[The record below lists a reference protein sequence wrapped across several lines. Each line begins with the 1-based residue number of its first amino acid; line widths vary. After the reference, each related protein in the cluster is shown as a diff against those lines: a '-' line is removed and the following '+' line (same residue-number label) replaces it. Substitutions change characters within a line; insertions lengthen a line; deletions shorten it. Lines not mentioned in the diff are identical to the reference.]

1 MAHAVTLDD
10 KYLLESGRVYLT
22 GTQALVRLPMMQR
35 QRDQA
40 AGLNTAGY
48 ISGYR
53 GSPLGGFDQAL
64 WQAKRFI
71 KNNHIEF
78 QPGVNED
85 LAATAIWGT
94 QQIHLYPGARY
105 DGVFGMW
112 YGKGPG
118 VDRSGDA
125 LKHANYAGTAP
136 NGGVMALAGDDH
148 MAKSSTTA
156 HQSEPAF
163 MAAGIP
169 VIHPAGV
176 QEYLDLG
183 LHTFAMSRY
192 SGLWVGFKI
201 ISETADSSAS
211 VHVDP
216 HRIEIRTP
224 TDFALPPDGVH
235 IRWPDDWLGQE
246 RRTFVVKQP
255 AALAYWRANR
265 LDRLMMGE
273 ADARF
278 GVVTVGKSYLDV
290 RQALEDLGIDDAEA
304 KRLGIAVYKVALVWP
319 LETDGATAFALGK
332 REVLVVEEKRAI
344 IEPQLKDALF
354 NAPADRRPV
363 VVGKTDERGQKLLKS
378 DGELTPYEIA
388 TALVARFG
396 LDSLSVHTRQRFET
410 LQRRTGRQIRNEA
423 GLARVPYFCSGCPHN
438 SSTKVPEGSMAM
450 AGIGCHT
457 LAIGMD
463 RNTKTFTHMGAEGA
477 PWVGARHFS
486 DMPHVFQNMGDGT
499 YFHSGYLAVRQA
511 VAANAC
517 ITYKILYNDAVAMTG
532 GQPHDGNVRP
542 WTISQQ
548 VHAEGV
554 RRIALVSDEP
564 DKYPAGT
571 EWAPG
576 VTFHHRS
583 ALDEVQRS
591 LREWKGVSVLIYDQ
605 TCAAEKRRRRK
616 RGTFPDPA
624 RRAFINQTVC
634 EGCGDC
640 SVQSNCLSVVPVETE
655 FGTKRAIDQS
665 SCNKDFSCLDG
676 FCPSFVTIEGGGVRK
691 GKADNGVAP
700 SVHAARPGEQA
711 APRASRPLGLMSG
724 RDARGP
730 EDETELPPAPVLPTV
745 ADKPYGMLITGIGGT
760 GVVTIG
766 AILGMAA
773 HIEGKGAT
781 VLDQLGMAQ
790 KGGAVISHVRIGADP
805 EALHAVRLGAGG
817 AALLLGCD
825 LVVSASADALARL
838 DASRSRAIVNT
849 HQTITGEFTRH
860 PDLAFP
866 ANTLRLSIEAAA
878 GAEACEFLEATEIA
892 TALMGDSIA
901 TNMFMLGYAY
911 QKGLVPLGHDAIEQA
926 IELNGAAVAMNR
938 NAFRWGRRAA
948 HDRAAVEAL
957 IAPADDKIVPFARP
971 SRTLDELIAA
981 RIEHLTKYQNAVLA
995 GRYRV
1000 LVDKVRTAE
1009 QKTGETGLA
1018 LAVAR
1023 NYAKLLAYKDEY
1035 EVARL
1040 YADPAFQ
1047 AAIER
1052 QFEGDYTIRF
1062 HLAPP
1067 LLARRNPRTGH
1078 LVKRAFGPWMMPAFR
1093 ILAKLKGLRG
1103 TAFDLFGYTAER
1115 RTERAL
1121 IGEYEALVGEL
1132 LKGLSPANHPRAVK
1146 LASLPDEIRGYGHVK
1161 DASIEKARRKQAELL
1176 HQWRNPETLKIAA
1189 E

>member
-1 MAHAVTLDD
+1 MPVAVTLDD
-10 KYLLESGRVYLT
+10 KYELERGRVYLT

-35 QRDQA
+35 QRDLA

-71 KNNHIEF
+71 KKNHIEF

-85 LAATAIWGT
+85 LAATALWGT
-94 QQIHLYPGARY
+94 QQIHLFPGARY
-105 DGVFGMW
+105 DGVFGIW

-125 LKHANYAGTAP
+125 LKHANYAGTSP
-136 NGGVMALAGDDH
+136 HGGIVALAGDDH

-169 VIHPAGV
+169 IIHAASV

-183 LHTFAMSRY
+183 LHAFAMSRY
-192 SGLWVGFKI
+192 SGLWVGFKVV
-201 ISETADSSAS
+201 SETADSSAS

-216 HRIEIRTP
+216 HRIQIHTP
-224 TDFALPPDGVH
+224 TDFMLPADGVH

-246 RRTFVVKQP
+246 RRAFTIKQP

-265 LDRLMMGE
+265 LDRLMMGRP
-273 ADARF
+273 DARF
-278 GVVTVGKSYLDV
+278 GIVTVGKSYLDV
-290 RQALEDLGIDDAEA
+290 RQALDELGIDDAEA
-304 KRLGIAVYKVALVWP
+304 GRLGLAVYKVALVWP
-319 LETDGATAFALGK
+319 LETEGASSFAQGK
-332 REVLVVEEKRAI
+332 REILVVEEKRSI
-344 IEPQLKDALF
+344 IEQQLKDALF

-378 DGELTPYEIA
+378 DGELTPFEIA
-388 TALVARFG
+388 TAIVARFG
-396 LDSLSVHTRQRFET
+396 LDGLSDRTRQRFEG
-410 LQRRTGRQIRNEA
+410 LKRRAGRQVRNEA

-457 LAIGMD
+457 LAINMD
-463 RNTKTFTHMGAEGA
+463 RNTKTFSHMGAEGA
-477 PWVGARHFS
+477 SWVGASHFT
-486 DMPHVFQNMGDGT
+486 DMPHVFQNLGDGT
-499 YFHSGYLAVRQA
+499 YFHSGYLAIRHA
-511 VAANAC
+511 VATNTN

-532 GQPHDGNVRP
+532 GQPHDGNVHP

-564 DKYPAGT
+564 DKYPVGT

-583 ALDEVQRS
+583 ELDEVQRN
-591 LREWKGVSVLIYDQ
+591 LREWQGVSVLIYDQ

-624 RRAFINQTVC
+624 RRVFINQAVC

-665 SCNKDFSCLDG
+665 SCNKDFSCLNG

-691 GKADNGVAP
+691 GRADKK
-700 SVHAARPGEQA
+700 SAATAQEP
-711 APRASRPLGLMSG
+711 P
-724 RDARGP
+724 
-730 EDETELPPAPVLPTV
+730 LPPAPALPSV
-745 ADKPYGMLITGIGGT
+745 ADSPYGVLITGIGGT

-766 AILGMAA
+766 AIMGMAA

-790 KGGAVISHVRIGADP
+790 KGGAVVSHVRIGSSP
-805 EALHAVRLGAGG
+805 EVLHAVRLGAGG
-817 AALLLGCD
+817 ADLLLGCD
-825 LVVSASADALARL
+825 LVVSAGADALARL
-838 DASRSRAIVNT
+838 EPGRSRAVVNT
-849 HQTITGEFTRH
+849 HETITGDFTRH

-866 ANTLRLSIEAAA
+866 SNTLKLSIEAAA
-878 GAEACEFLEATEIA
+878 GAEASDFVEATEIA
-892 TALMGDSIA
+892 TSLLGDSIA

-911 QKGLVPLGHDAIEQA
+911 QKGLVPLGHESIERA
-926 IELNGAAVAMNR
+926 IELNGAAVAMNIA
-938 NAFRWGRRAA
+938 AFRWGRRTA
-948 HDRAAVEAL
+948 HDRLAVDRL
-957 IAPADDKIVPFARP
+957 IAPAANVVTFAKPPQSLEEIVA
-971 SRTLDELIAA
+971 SRT
-981 RIEHLTKYQNAVLA
+981 RHLTGYQNGGLA
-995 GRYRV
+995 QRYTA
-1000 LVDKVRTAE
+1000 LVEKVRAAE
-1009 QKTGETGLA
+1009 QKAGKNGLA
-1018 LAVAR
+1018 EAVAR
-1023 NYAKLLAYKDEY
+1023 TYAKLLAYKDEY

-1040 YADPAFQ
+1040 FAETAFKAQ
-1047 AAIER
+1047 VER
-1052 QFEGDYTIRF
+1052 QFEGDYTLKF

-1067 LLARRNPRTGH
+1067 LFASRDPRTGH
-1078 LVKRAFGPWMMPAFR
+1078 LIKQAFGSWMLPAFKV
-1093 ILAKLKGLRG
+1093 LAKLKFLRG
-1103 TAFDLFGYTAER
+1103 TAFDPFGHTQER
-1115 RTERAL
+1115 RTERTL
-1121 IGEYEALVGEL
+1121 ITDYEALIAEL
-1132 LKGLSPANHPRAVK
+1132 IAGLTADNHALAVK
-1146 LASLPDEIRGYGHVK
+1146 LAAVASDIKGYGHVK
-1161 DASIEKARRKQAELL
+1161 DANIDKAKRKQTELL
-1176 HQWRNPETLKIAA
+1176 GQWRNPQALRHAA

>member
-1 MAHAVTLDD
+1 MAHPVTLDD

-40 AGLNTAGY
+40 GGLNTAGY

-136 NGGVMALAGDDH
+136 HGGVMALAGDDH

-163 MAAGIP
+163 IAAGIP

-224 TDFALPPDGVH
+224 ADFVLPPDGLH

-246 RRTFVVKQP
+246 RRTFTVKQP

-278 GVVTVGKSYLDV
+278 GIVTVGKSYLDV

-304 KRLGIAVYKVALVWP
+304 RRLGIAVYKVALVWP
-319 LETDGATAFALGK
+319 LETEGATGFALGK

-363 VVGKTDERGQKLLKS
+363 VVGKVDERGQKLLKS

-388 TALVARFG
+388 IALVARFG
-396 LDSLSVHTRQRFET
+396 LDSFSAHTRQRFEA
-410 LQRRTGRQIRNEA
+410 LQRRTGRQIRNES
-423 GLARVPYFCSGCPHN
+423 GIARVPYFCSGCPHN

-511 VAANAC
+511 AAVDAN

-564 DKYPAGT
+564 DKYPVGT

-583 ALDEVQRS
+583 ELDDVQRA

-624 RRAFINQTVC
+624 RRAFINQAVC

-655 FGTKRAIDQS
+655 LGTKRAIDQS
-665 SCNKDFSCLDG
+665 SCNKDFSCVNG

-691 GKADNGVAP
+691 GKAEKKR
-700 SVHAARPGEQA
+700 AAAQREP
-711 APRASRPLGLMSG
+711 
-724 RDARGP
+724 D
-730 EDETELPPAPVLPTV
+730 LPPAPVLPTV
-745 ADKPYGMLITGIGGT
+745 TDKPYGLLITGIGGT

-773 HIEGKGAT
+773 HLEGKGAT

-817 AALLLGCD
+817 ASLLLGCD

-838 DASRSRAIVNT
+838 EGGRSRAIVNT

-878 GAEACEFLEATEIA
+878 GAEACEFIEATEIA

-948 HDRAAVEAL
+948 HDRAAVEKL
-957 IAPADDKIVPFARP
+957 MAPADDKVVQFVWP
-971 SRTLDELIAA
+971 SRSLDELVAA
-981 RIEHLTKYQNAVLA
+981 RIEHLTKYQDAALA
-995 GRYRV
+995 QRYRV
-1000 LVDKVRTAE
+1000 LVDKVRAAE

-1047 AAIER
+1047 AAIAR

-1067 LLARRNPRTGH
+1067 LLASRDPKTGR
-1078 LVKRAFGPWMMPAFR
+1078 LVKQAFGPWMMPAFR
-1093 ILAKLKGLRG
+1093 LLAKLKGLRG

-1121 IGEYEALVGEL
+1121 IGEYETLVDEL
-1132 LKGLSPANHPRAVK
+1132 LNGLSPANHPLAVK

-1161 DASIEKARRKQAELL
+1161 DASIEKARRKQAEML
-1176 HQWRNPETLKIAA
+1176 HRWRNSETLRIAA